1 MVASLPSEQARKKG
15 ARLILLVCHLSQKS
29 AVSMAQL
36 QAWIHLQLEIGRFS
50 AILFNCTDSLKN
62 LIFDEASLM
71 LATEHDDLHAIH
83 SACNSL
89 LTILLV
95 VCAPLDSLHTG
106 MFKIVIII
114 NLFILISIQKKLI
127 YIHTNNYLIVKSG
140 RDFQRA
146 CVHSVG
152 SLMASKMIN

>member
-1 MVASLPSEQARKKG
+1 MSILECMICSFVWVSLYVLSDGRLIAFRTGEKKG

-29 AVSMAQL
+29 AVSIAQL

-114 NLFILISIQKKLI
+114 NLFILISIQKNI
-127 YIHTNNYLIVKSG
+127 
-140 RDFQRA
+140 
-146 CVHSVG
+146 
-152 SLMASKMIN
+152 